1 MTCYK
6 WSSAPK
12 YGHYTKLSN
21 PEKQILRNPLIGQRF
36 RISANQ
42 NTSPG
47 LVIPRFLLLL
57 RGRAGPST
65 SALRMR
71 VRMLLLFLVQSIA
84 IECDLCKVMQVY
96 NPYLLVKWCCIF
108 SSMSVLK
115 ACCIPWICDTV
126 DRTSGCLW
134 YQPGELGPQL
144 SWRCWTRYQT
154 L

>member
-1 MTCYK
+1 MRLDELIQVIQCTK
-6 WSSAPK
+6 IWPLNKALKPSKPSKSS
-12 YGHYTKLSN
+12 N
-21 PEKQILRNPLIGQRF
+21 RF

-47 LVIPRFLLLL
+47 YSCSHNPGLW
-57 RGRAGPST
+57 GRAGPST

-108 SSMSVLK
+108 SSMSMFK